1 MYFAQIN
8 GGGGSAISKPKD
20 LHIPTGNTQKDN
32 EIKDLKLGKDY
43 FDIVIQD
50 LLLNT
55 EYSFQFAWKYEDG
68 SYSEWSASKTFSTSL
83 ESAPAVPSQ
92 PTVTAGPGLIN
103 VTWNGN
109 NAAGT
114 VLKNYEKVNIYVGG
128 TYKDSFFAA
137 GTKSIPLAKGT
148 YSVTLRSSSSTNVVS
163 NATSPAV
170 SATVTTD
177 ATDAAAALA
186 GLDNKITIS
195 ANTIVNASK
204 QITDINAGGITV
216 YSSSAG
222 TSTSGNRIVVNSE
235 GIAGFQSGSGD
246 PSFAIKINQ
255 WTSPEGIVIPAG
267 SAYFKGTVQS
277 SSGTIGGFSL
287 SSTTFQ
293 STSSVSGSAVDVKIS
308 NAATQI
314 GTSGDL
320 SSNYGGMRVSKSGGS
335 TSYITPQ
342 GFFVFPT
349 SNDGS
354 NQYGG
359 AYFNSQFRIHDST
372 YGWDSITNNGIRML
386 ARVSAASNTVGFA
399 AISLNNDHASLVF
412 RRSNTSY
419 YIEANGTNSLDFRA
433 LRNIYVRSS
442 AGNPTE
448 FSNPSPGDI
457 KLEW

>member
-1 MYFAQIN
+1 MSFIGTLIN
-8 GGGGSAISKPKD
+8 GGGSNVVTPDLLKDTSKPITD
-20 LHIPTGNTQKDN
+20 T
-32 EIKDLKLGKDY
+32 DY
-43 FDIVIQD
+43 FDIVITD
-50 LLLNT
+50 LQPNT
-55 EYSFQFAWKYEDG
+55 SYNVQFSWIYPDDARSDYSATY
-68 SYSEWSASKTFSTSL
+68 TFSTDP
-83 ESAPAVPSQ
+83 ETAPNIPSQ
-92 PTVTAGPGLIN
+92 PTVSAGPGLIN

-109 NAAGT
+109 KASGGA
-114 VLKNYEKVNIYVGG
+114 LQNYAKVNIYVDGVL
-128 TYKDSFFAA
+128 KDFFLAA

-148 YSVTLRSSSSTNVVS
+148 YAVTLRSASSRNVIS
-163 NATSPAV
+163 DATSPAV
-170 SATVTTD
+170 SVTVTTD

-349 SNDGS
+349 SNDGN

-386 ARVSAASNTVGFA
+386 ARVSAASDTAGFA

-442 AGNPTE
+442 AGDPTE
-448 FSNPSPGDI
+448 FSSPSPGDI